1 MVIQSAVID
10 GDRHG
15 DIDDDGDGDDIGEY
29 SHLNLTE
36 LVIKRM
42 DWRLQ
47 QIVEM
52 QRTSHPNMFQSIFLI
67 FYYIHITTNHML
79 QPIRLPQLG
88 W

>member
-47 QIVEM
+47 QIEEM
-52 QRTSHPNMFQSIFLI
+52 QRASHPNMFQSIFLI
-67 FYYIHITTNHML
+67 FYYIS
-79 QPIRLPQLG
+79 PQIICCSQSVYLN
-88 W
+88 

>member
-15 DIDDDGDGDDIGEY
+15 DIDDADGDDIGEY

-47 QIVEM
+47 QIEEM
-52 QRTSHPNMFQSIFLI
+52 QRASHPNMFQSIFLI
-67 FYYIHITTNHML
+67 FYYIS
-79 QPIRLPQLG
+79 PQIICCSQSVYLN
-88 W
+88 